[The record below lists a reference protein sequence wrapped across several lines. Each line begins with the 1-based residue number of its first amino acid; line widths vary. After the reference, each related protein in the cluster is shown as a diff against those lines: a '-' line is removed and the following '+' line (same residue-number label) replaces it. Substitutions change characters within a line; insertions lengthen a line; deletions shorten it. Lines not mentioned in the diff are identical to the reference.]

1 METNKK
7 YNYEKLMSHNPTEY
21 TQIVNAAG
29 QVITMY
35 EHPLQGDIAPVI
47 LVIHSEQF
55 AQDSDF
61 FDTDDLTAGQDYEPV
76 YIPEI
81 RAFKLTFE
89 L

>member
-7 YNYEKLMSHNPTEY
+7 YNYEKLMSHEPTEY

-29 QVITMY
+29 QTITMY
-35 EHPLQGDIAPVI
+35 EHPLQSDIAPVI

-61 FDTDDLTAGQDYEPV
+61 FETDDMTAGGDYEPV
-76 YIPEI
+76 YIPEL
-81 RAFKLTFE
+81 RAFKLKFE

>member
-21 TQIVNAAG
+21 TQIVNAKG

-76 YIPEI
+76 YIPEL